1 MKYIK
6 TFEDVNPLFNIGDI
20 VKCIDNLGSNC
31 LKMDELYTIIDIK
44 IESGDCVLYRIEGAP
59 TNAYYFEERFIRATE
74 AEITANKY
82 NL

>member
-20 VKCIDNLGSNC
+20 VKCIDNSGSNY
-31 LKMDELYTIIDIK
+31 LKIDELYTIIEIR
-44 IESGDCVLYRIEGAP
+44 IESGNCVLYRVGCAP